1 MNNRLLNNTYS
12 PLVRLLKVTFGSAIN
27 AYNANV
33 PGKNATVL
41 VVRRTPAPIHI
52 GGAGSTKGWRSGLC
66 ACSARRWVE
75 TVRGAGSTKLNF
87 NTQLQARNFL
97 GFGLIFCILFH
108 QGKSMPPEARAD
120 SLNSSIVAQHNFE
133 TYEIAI
139 NDILIQMVLDT
150 MAFDS
155 TQRQTIETIAAMCP
169 LEGGVAVYK
178 ARSLLYLY
186 NDTIW
191 FDDETL
197 CTLPSARLAEKEQPT
212 VPQQDGM
219 KVYPNP
225 NCGQFTVEFS
235 SAAPRSISLYNILGQ
250 RVYSVRTNEQLLNLD
265 ISFTPISPGLLLLE
279 AGNEVSNEVFKS
291 KIIYEE

>member
-1 MNNRLLNNTYS
+1 ML
-12 PLVRLLKVTFGSAIN
+12 IN
-27 AYNANV
+27 SRMDANV
-33 PGKNATVL
+33 PGKNAAVM
-41 VVRRTPAPIHI
+41 VKRRTPAPIHI

-139 NDILIQMVLDT
+139 NDILIHAALDT
-150 MAFDS
+150 VAFDS
-155 TQRQTIETIAAMCP
+155 LQRQTIETIAAMCP

-197 CTLPSARLAEKEQPT
+197 CAPPSARLAEKNKLQ
-212 VPQQDGM
+212 G
-219 KVYPNP
+219 
-225 NCGQFTVEFS
+225 
-235 SAAPRSISLYNILGQ
+235 
-250 RVYSVRTNEQLLNLD
+250 RTRE
-265 ISFTPISPGLLLLE
+265 
-279 AGNEVSNEVFKS
+279 
-291 KIIYEE
+291 

>member
-52 GGAGSTKGWRSGLC
+52 GGAGSTKGSRSGLC
-66 ACSARRWVE
+66 ARPARRWVE

-120 SLNSSIVAQHNFE
+120 SL
-133 TYEIAI
+133 
-139 NDILIQMVLDT
+139 
-150 MAFDS
+150 
-155 TQRQTIETIAAMCP
+155 QRQTIEAIAALCP
-169 LEGGVAVYK
+169 LAGGVAVYK

-197 CTLPSARLAEKEQPT
+197 CTPPSARLAEKNKLQ
-212 VPQQDGM
+212 G
-219 KVYPNP
+219 
-225 NCGQFTVEFS
+225 
-235 SAAPRSISLYNILGQ
+235 
-250 RVYSVRTNEQLLNLD
+250 RTRE
-265 ISFTPISPGLLLLE
+265 
-279 AGNEVSNEVFKS
+279 
-291 KIIYEE
+291 